1 MKTMNIFLGT
11 IEGVKNFVNTVCK
24 LDCDVDIASG
34 RYVIDAKSIMGIL
47 VSIYQKPVMVRIH
60 ADGEDAEKSGSSFTT
75 VCSRRVMEEFY
86 AENTRK
92 NRITIG

>member
-34 RYVIDAKSIMGIL
+34 RYVIDAKSIMGIF
-47 VSIYQKPVMVRIH
+47 SINLSEPVMQT
-60 ADGEDAEKSGSSFTT
+60 EKMQKK
-75 VCSRRVMEEFY
+75 RQLFY
-86 AENTRK
+86 
-92 NRITIG
+92 NRLQ

>member
-34 RYVIDAKSIMGIL
+34 RYVIDAKS
-47 VSIYQKPVMVRIH
+47 
-60 ADGEDAEKSGSSFTT
+60 DGEDAEKAAALLQPFA
-75 VCSRRVMEEFY
+75 VEE
-86 AENTRK
+86 
-92 NRITIG
+92 

>member
-47 VSIYQKPVMVRIH
+47 VSIYQNLLWFEFMQT
-60 ADGEDAEKSGSSFTT
+60 EKMQKK
-75 VCSRRVMEEFY
+75 RWLFY
-86 AENTRK
+86 
-92 NRITIG
+92 NRLQ

>member
-34 RYVIDAKSIMGIL
+34 RYVIDAKSIMGDFL
-47 VSIYQKPVMVRIH
+47 VSILSEPVMVRIH
-60 ADGEDAEKSGSSFTT
+60 ADEEDAEKAAALLQPFA
-75 VCSRRVMEEFY
+75 VEE
-86 AENTRK
+86 
-92 NRITIG
+92 